1 MEKKTAQENTTEKVK
16 EKAKDRNLTRDT
28 LKLKNPIKIDGKE
41 VTEVTYD
48 SNEIDGLLFAEAEAK
63 RKAAAGMKNTS
74 ITPAAEFDFGLHLYL
89 GFAAIVAANPR
100 YDFSDVERIRGRD
113 VVEVMAIGR
122 NFMLASDQDAQE
134 NDSDEHTE
142 TTPESTTQAQPNS
155 KESE

>member
-1 MEKKTAQENTTEKVK
+1 MK
-16 EKAKDRNLTRDT
+16 T

-48 SNEIDGLLFAEAEAK
+48 SNEIDGILFATAESK
-63 RKAAAGMKNTS
+63 RKTAAGMKNTT

-89 GFAAIVAANPR
+89 GFAAIVAVNPS
-100 YDFSDVERIRGRD
+100 YDFSDVERIKGHD

-122 NFMLASDQDAQE
+122 NFMLASDQEQPE
-134 NDSDEHTE
+134 NDSDEPTE
-142 TTPESTTQAQPNS
+142 TMPESTTRARQSS